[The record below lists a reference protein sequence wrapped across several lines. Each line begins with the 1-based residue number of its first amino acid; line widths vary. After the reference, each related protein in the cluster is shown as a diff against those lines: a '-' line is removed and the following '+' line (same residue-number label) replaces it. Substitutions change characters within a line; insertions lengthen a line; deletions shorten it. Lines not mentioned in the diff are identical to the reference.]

1 MAHFAKIGLNSKVIG
16 VHVVNNS
23 DLLNGDAVEDETVGR
38 QFLEGLHGWS
48 LWIQTSCNTKGGK
61 HYTNGAESADQSKA
75 LRKNYAGIG
84 QIWDEDKDMF
94 YMKQPYVSW
103 ILNESTGEWGPPT
116 PKPKTETNGVP
127 DQYKWNEST
136 TSWDKVVA

>member
-38 QFLEGLHGWS
+38 QFLESLHGWP
-48 LWIQTSCNTKGGK
+48 LWIQTSYNTRGGK
-61 HYTNGAESADQSKA
+61 HYTDNEESADQLKA

-84 QIWDEDKDMF
+84 MMWDEDKDMF
-94 YMKQPYVSW
+94 YAKQPYPSW
-103 ILNESTGEWGPPT
+103 TLNESTGQWDAPT
-116 PKPKTETNGVP
+116 PYP
-127 DQYKWNEST
+127 DDGKKYQWNEET
-136 TSWDKVVA
+136 LSWDEIIE